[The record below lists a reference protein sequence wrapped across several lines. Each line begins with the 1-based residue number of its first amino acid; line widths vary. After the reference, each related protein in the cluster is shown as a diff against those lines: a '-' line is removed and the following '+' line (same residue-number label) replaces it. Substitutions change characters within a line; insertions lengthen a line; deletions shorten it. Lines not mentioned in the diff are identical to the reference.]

1 MSGANKFSGQQVGLW
16 AGKWSPVG
24 RVHFKADGAVLGEY
38 GRQELGSLVLAGH
51 LECRQSCGFGNGA

>member
-1 MSGANKFSGQQVGLW
+1 MGLW

-38 GRQELGSLVLAGH
+38 GRQGLGSLLLAGH
-51 LECRQSCGFGNGA
+51 LECRQSCGFGNGV